1 MNPVP
6 PRIRMRNGLAA
17 GVTAGLPRVT
27 EAAATPAA
35 VVARKERRVISDMAA
50 NGSRTVPRR
59 CKVPVKLRRPMKL
72 VLFDIDGTLLTDC
85 GASRDAFGDALRA
98 VYDYG

>member
-6 PRIRMRNGLAA
+6 PRIRMRNGFAA
-17 GVTAGLPRVT
+17 GVTAALPRVT

-35 VVARKERRVISDMAA
+35 VVARKDRRVSSDMGGYG
-50 NGSRTVPRR
+50 NGSFRSRSN
-59 CKVPVKLRRPMKL
+59 VPVKLRRPMKL

-98 VYDYG
+98 VYDYA